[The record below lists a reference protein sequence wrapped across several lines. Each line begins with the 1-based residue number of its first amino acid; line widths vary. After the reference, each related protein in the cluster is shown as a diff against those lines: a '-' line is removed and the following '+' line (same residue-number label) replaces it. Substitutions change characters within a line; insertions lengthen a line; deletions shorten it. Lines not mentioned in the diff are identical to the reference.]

1 MKYRIREQNELKPS
15 GVAWVGDILKDWGL
29 TKIKR
34 FVINLIGGVWGNNE
48 ENNENDVICLRV
60 ADIDYDKLIFNENNF
75 TVRNISNGELK
86 SRILKKN
93 DLVIEKSG
101 GGEKTPV
108 GRVVLYDLEQKAV
121 CSNFMNKIS
130 INNQVM
136 NSKFLVL
143 IFNSLYSQRVV
154 LESIKQTTGIQN
166 LDTDNY
172 LSNYISYPNIDE
184 QQKIV
189 HFLDEK
195 SKIFDDAISKKEQLI
210 AKLELAK
217 QALISEVVTGKL
229 KVVEN
234 NSKRHTIK
242 RAPSELKP
250 SGVEWLGVIPNEW
263 KIKKLKYISEIISS
277 NVDKKSYEGQEKVL
291 LCNYVDVYKNDL
303 VTNKIDFM
311 EATAN
316 ESEIKKFSLQFGDIL
331 ITKDSESPDDI
342 AIPAYVNENFENV
355 LCGYHLA
362 ILRNSKK
369 EVYSKYLFRFFELV
383 GVRNYFET
391 MAKGVTRYGLSLD
404 AFKNIFVPHFDLT
417 EQKQISKY
425 LDEKLIHFDNTIAKT
440 KQSITKLKEA
450 KEALISE
457 AVTGK
462 IEVIEKESKANEYFQ
477 RRVLAAY
484 FIDNS
489 KNDIYF
495 GRVKLQKLL
504 YMAEAVNN
512 LDFGSDYRRH
522 AMGPHDSKMI
532 HSIESQLQKSKWF
545 EAQKIKNGN
554 FEKVEYIALEN
565 HTEYLKYLDGR
576 YWKQE
581 NIEYIFN
588 LMKGM
593 RTLQAEIVATVYSA
607 YIDLSKENRVS
618 TENLLDEILNHW
630 HDNKKKIP
638 QENWLKAIEWMC
650 EKQLIKV

>member
-1 MKYRIREQNELKPS
+1 MKYRIREQNELKTS
-15 GVAWVGDILKDWGL
+15 GVEWLGDIPKDWGL

-217 QALISEVVTGKL
+217 QALISEVVKGKL

-234 NSKRHTIK
+234 NSKLHTVK
-242 RAPSELKP
+242 REPSELEP
-250 SGVEWLGVIPNEW
+250 SGVEWLGDIPKEW
-263 KIKKLKYISEIISS
+263 QVKKLGYIFSFKNGVNTDASNYGKGIKFINVKETINTDFIMEKDIEGSVTISDSIIKENLVKKGDVLFNRTSETIEELALSTVYYDEKIAVFGGFVIRGRQISKDLDLEFKRYCFQSTEIRKQIISYGS
-277 NVDKKSYEGQEKVL
+277 GSIR
-291 LCNYVDVYKNDL
+291 KNIAQ
-303 VTNKIDFM
+303 TNLKNI
-311 EATAN
+311 
-316 ESEIKKFSLQFGDIL
+316 
-331 ITKDSESPDDI
+331 
-342 AIPAYVNENFENV
+342 
-355 LCGYHLA
+355 
-362 ILRNSKK
+362 
-369 EVYSKYLFRFFELV
+369 YLF
-383 GVRNYFET
+383 
-391 MAKGVTRYGLSLD
+391 
-404 AFKNIFVPHFDLT
+404 VPNLT
-417 EQKQISKY
+417 EQQQISKY
-425 LDEKLIHFDNTIAKT
+425 LNEKLVHFDNTIEKT

-462 IEVIEKESKANEYFQ
+462 IEVIEEESKANEYFQ

-484 FIDNS
+484 FIDKS
-489 KNDIYF
+489 QNDIYF

-512 LDFGSDYRRH
+512 LNFGSDYRRYP
-522 AMGPHDSKMI
+522 MGPHDAKMI
-532 HSIESQLQKSKWF
+532 RSIESQLKKAKWF
-545 EAQKIKNGN
+545 EAQKIKNSD

-565 HTEYLKYLDGR
+565 RAEYLKYLDGR

-581 NIEYIFN
+581 NIDCIFN

-593 RTLQAEIVATVYSA
+593 RTLQAEIVATVYMA
-607 YIDLSKENRVS
+607 YIDLSKQNRVS
-618 TENLLDEILNHW
+618 QENLLDEILNHW

-638 QENWLKAIEWMC
+638 KENWLKAIEWMS